1 MKAEDTYLTR
11 LTLRRDD
18 ASVAPLIDRLIPN
31 DESESMGMHHKLL
44 WTLYS
49 GSLKPSESES
59 AFLWR
64 HVQGENRFFVL
75 GPKPANET
83 NYFDV
88 ESKPFNIS
96 FHKGQKLAF
105 ELRVNC
111 TVDRQLDA
119 SRGREGRKRS
129 DIVIDAIKQYEKTH
143 DVSQREDIRNHFAE
157 TALKGWM
164 ERQSGENGFELNDVA
179 VLGYRGLNHPRYKK
193 KTLTEKCHR
202 RMGVSDLRGV
212 LTVADAALFKAK
224 LLRGFGRSK
233 AFGCGLMLVRPVP

>member
-1 MKAEDTYLTR
+1 MKAEDAYLTR

-18 ASVAPLIDRLIPN
+18 TSVSPLIAKLMPI

-44 WTLYS
+44 WTLFA
-49 GSLKPSESES
+49 GSLEKSEKES

-64 HVQGENRFFVL
+64 HMQGESRFFVL
-75 GPKPANET
+75 GPKPANKT
-83 NYFDV
+83 IYFEI

-119 SRGREGRKRS
+119 SKGRKGRQRS
-129 DIVIDAIKQYEKTH
+129 DIVMDAITQHEKTNGA
-143 DVSQREDIRNHFAE
+143 SQRADIRNHFAE
-157 TALKGWM
+157 TALQAWM
-164 ERQSGENGFELNDVA
+164 ERQSSKNGFELNDIS
-179 VLGYRGLNHPRYKK
+179 VLSYRGLRHPRYKK
-193 KTLTEKCHR
+193 KEGSEGSHR
-202 RMGVSDLRGV
+202 RMGVADVRGV
-212 LTVADAALFKAK
+212 LTVKDTDLFKTK

-233 AFGCGLMLVRPVP
+233 AFGCGLMLVRPVA